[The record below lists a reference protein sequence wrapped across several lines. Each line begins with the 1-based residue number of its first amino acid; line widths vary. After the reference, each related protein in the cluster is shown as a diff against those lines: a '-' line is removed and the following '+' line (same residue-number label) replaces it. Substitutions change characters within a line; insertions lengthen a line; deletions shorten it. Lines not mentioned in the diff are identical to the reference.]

1 MIRYQRE
8 EEDSGEQLDRH
19 WNELLQELRLAQTGT
34 QILFAFLLGIAF
46 QNQFHSADAFTHAVY
61 AGTLVASA
69 LAAAFF
75 LAPVALHR
83 VLYGR
88 GLRDRLVT
96 VTDRLARGG
105 MTLLLA
111 SMSGGVLIALD
122 VVLPRPAA
130 GVMVGGVLIVFLA
143 LWLALPAYVRHK
155 GPEKPN

>member
-1 MIRYQRE
+1 MKSSTSSCIKFQR
-8 EEDSGEQLDRH
+8 SKAYA
-19 WNELLQELRLAQTGT
+19 N
-34 QILFAFLLGIAF
+34 
-46 QNQFHSADAFTHAVY
+46 HSADAFTHAVY